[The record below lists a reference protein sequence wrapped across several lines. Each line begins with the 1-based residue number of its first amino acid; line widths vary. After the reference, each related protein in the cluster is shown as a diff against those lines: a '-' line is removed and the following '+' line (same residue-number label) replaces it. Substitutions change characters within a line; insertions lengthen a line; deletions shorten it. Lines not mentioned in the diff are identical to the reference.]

1 MSQSQCEHG
10 FPRNVFGVCGVLIA
24 IMALPGWAAERAGVQ
39 LNAEQQAHAGL
50 QLAVAGPM
58 TVRQSVIA
66 PGKVLINADRIA
78 HVIPR
83 VTGVVRDVRK
93 STGDA
98 VMDGELMAVI
108 ESMEIADA
116 RANYFAAEAR
126 KKLAAAVYKRKEL
139 LWKEEI
145 ASRQAYEEAQQAME
159 LAQVEERSAI
169 QKLIAMD
176 MPLSK
181 VKEQANSQR
190 RDLSRYEIRAPFT
203 GQILE
208 RDMVLGEATQPNVP
222 VFVLGNLDTVWVDLN
237 VYPKDIDRISIGEP
251 VKITAGNKSAMA
263 KIIHIRPVVS
273 EESRATAVRALLENQ
288 DRRWQPGLF
297 VSGEIFTEENS
308 AQIAVNREAVLTLHN
323 QDVVFVREGDEFKPR
338 TVQLGVRDLHA
349 VEILQGLQAGETYV
363 ATGAFVLKS
372 ELEKN
377 Q

>member
-1 MSQSQCEHG
+1 MRPDRRFRTGSRR
-10 FPRNVFGVCGVLIA
+10 FVVCGL
-24 IMALPGWAAERAGVQ
+24 LAAVITGVSFAQ
-39 LNAEQQAHAGL
+39 EWPTVRLTAEQQVHADL
-50 QLAVAGPM
+50 KLAVAGPM
-58 TVRQSVIA
+58 TLRQSIVA
-66 PGKVLINADRIA
+66 PGKVLINGDRIA

-83 VTGVVRDVRK
+83 VTGVVRDVLK
-93 STGDA
+93 STGDP
-98 VMDGELMAVI
+98 VVNGELMAVI

-126 KKLAAAVYKRKEL
+126 KKLASAVYKRKEL
-139 LWKEEI
+139 LWKDEI
-145 ASRQAYEEAQQAME
+145 ASRQDYEQALQSLE

-181 VKEQANSQR
+181 VKEQATSQR

-208 RDMVLGEATQPNVP
+208 RDMVLGEATQANVP
-222 VFVLGNLDTVWVDLN
+222 VFVLGNLETVWVDLN

-251 VKITAGNKSAMA
+251 VRVSAGNKSAMA
-263 KIIHIRPVVS
+263 KIIHIRPVVN
-273 EESRATAVRALLENQ
+273 EESRATSVRALLDNQ

-297 VSGEIFTEENS
+297 VSGEIFTEETTP
-308 AQIAVNREAVLTLHN
+308 AVAVNREAVMSLHN
-323 QDVVFVREGDEFKPR
+323 QDVIFVQQGDAFIAR
-338 TVQLGVRDLHA
+338 SVVIGVRDGHA
-349 VEILQGLQAGETYV
+349 LEILQGLQVGERYV
-363 ATGAFVLKS
+363 ANGAFVLKS